1 MTENKEHDKLFAD
14 LDALNEQHIEVG
26 LAAGV
31 WKVQVRALVQH
42 YLYDLKLKRV
52 EAAADRLT
60 EMEKAMR
67 LAVGEAIKA
76 KTRASAALIIAV
88 GAMVAAMA
96 GALIAFLALRKYGC
110 QPPWSPGQHSST
122 TPIWAAIARALPR
135 DSYAMR
141 LTSVTHG
148 KIALTNITEFLAI
161 GVLSQGSL
169 RERVL

>member
-1 MTENKEHDKLFAD
+1 MTENKDHDKLFAD
-14 LDALNEQHIEVG
+14 LDALTEQQIEVG

-31 WKVQVRALVQH
+31 WNEQVRPLVQH

-88 GAMVAAMA
+88 GAMVAAIA
-96 GALIAFLALRKYGC
+96 GALIAFLALRKYGF
-110 QPPWSPGQHSST
+110 QPPW
-122 TPIWAAIARALPR
+122 
-135 DSYAMR
+135 
-141 LTSVTHG
+141 
-148 KIALTNITEFLAI
+148 
-161 GVLSQGSL
+161 
-169 RERVL
+169 

>member
-1 MTENKEHDKLFAD
+1 
-14 LDALNEQHIEVG
+14 
-26 LAAGV
+26 
-31 WKVQVRALVQH
+31 
-42 YLYDLKLKRV
+42 
-52 EAAADRLT
+52 
-60 EMEKAMR
+60 MR

-148 KIALTNITEFLAI
+148 KIAIGRQGLTNITEFLAI